1 MNESANQQL
10 EQVQQVYSLI
20 VNFLVE
26 YSFQL
31 LGALFVFILGLLIAR
46 RISTAV
52 VALCKRKNLDITLSQ
67 FIGNVVKI
75 TILVMIAIICLNMIG
90 ISITPF
96 VAAIGAL
103 GLGAGL
109 AVQGLLSNYGA
120 GFNIILARPFVVG
133 DTIRVEGVSGV
144 VREIT
149 LAFTKLEDEDGVEIL
164 IPNKHIVGEI
174 LHNSRNYTLTEMQ
187 VGVAY
192 DSDLDQV
199 IALLSEALNK
209 MSVVTQEPSP
219 LIGIAEF
226 ADSSVNI
233 EVRYWVETDKLFA
246 SRYQVNKM
254 IWDTLKANNIAIP
267 FPQRE
272 VTLLSTGNN
281 HA

>member
-1 MNESANQQL
+1 MTSSATDQL
-10 EQVQQVYSLI
+10 EQVQQIYTII
-20 VNFLVE
+20 VNFLVN

-31 LGALFVFILGLLIAR
+31 LGALFVFILGMIIAK
-46 RISTAV
+46 RIAKGIEG
-52 VALCKRKNLDITLSQ
+52 LCLTKNLDVTLSQ

-133 DTIRVEGVSGV
+133 DTIQIQGVAGV

-174 LHNSRNYTLTEMQ
+174 LHNSRQYTLTEMQ

-192 DSDLDQV
+192 DSNMENVVAMLKDAIQQCGL
-199 IALLSEALNK
+199 
-209 MSVVTQEPSP
+209 VTQEPAP

-226 ADSSVNI
+226 GDSSVNI
-233 EVRYWVETDKLFA
+233 EIRYWVETDKLYA
-246 SRYQVNKM
+246 SRYQVNKL
-254 IWDTLKANNIAIP
+254 IWDTLCDNNIAIP

-272 VTLLSTGNN
+272 VTLLNQS
-281 HA
+281 

>member
-10 EQVQQVYSLI
+10 EQVQQIYSLI

-31 LGALFVFILGLLIAR
+31 LGALFVFILGLIIAR
-46 RISTAV
+46 RISSAV
-52 VALCKRKNLDITLSQ
+52 VGLCKRKNLDITLSQ

-133 DTIRVEGVSGV
+133 DTIRVEGAAGV

-164 IPNKHIVGEI
+164 IPNRHIVGEI
-174 LHNSRNYTLTEMQ
+174 LHNSRKYTLTEMQ

-192 DSDLDQV
+192 NSDLDQV
-199 IALLSEALNK
+199 IALLRDALQG
-209 MSVVTQEPSP
+209 MDVVAQEPPP

-233 EVRYWVETDKLFA
+233 ELRYWVETDKLFA
-246 SRYQVNKM
+246 CRYQVNKM
-254 IWDTLKANNIAIP
+254 IWDTLKTHNIAIP

-272 VTLLSTGNN
+272 VTLLSAEGNN
-281 HA
+281 A

>member
-1 MNESANQQL
+1 
-10 EQVQQVYSLI
+10 
-20 VNFLVE
+20 
-26 YSFQL
+26 
-31 LGALFVFILGLLIAR
+31 
-46 RISTAV
+46 
-52 VALCKRKNLDITLSQ
+52 
-67 FIGNVVKI
+67 
-75 TILVMIAIICLNMIG
+75 MIAIVCLNIIG

-133 DTIRVEGVSGV
+133 DTIKVEGVAGV

-174 LHNSRNYTLTEMQ
+174 LHNSKHFTLTEMQ

-192 DSDLDQV
+192 DSDMDTV
-199 IALLSEALNK
+199 VSLLKNAICNCEL
-209 MSVVTQEPSP
+209 VTQEPAP

-233 EVRYWVETDKLFA
+233 ELRYWVETDKLYA
-246 SRYQVNKM
+246 SRYQVNKL

-272 VTLLSTGNN
+272 ITFLNQ
-281 HA
+281 A